1 MNNNIIKLSIF
12 FIISFLLLSPT
23 IFILFKGFISI
34 NLDHNLYVTR
44 YIFGSTKILFFVTI
58 IVLLISVPLAW
69 INTMTNYWGRKIIQ
83 VMCIFPLGV
92 PAYISA
98 YCYAEILEPGGYLSF
113 IFPQYDGFSLR
124 NSFSAALVLSFS
136 LFPYVYLLTRIAIIN
151 FSVRYL
157 EAAKTMGKTPFECF
171 YKVSLPMAL
180 PGIAAGLALVLMETV
195 NDFGVADF
203 FGLQTLTIG
212 VFQYISIINDLPS
225 AFSLSLIIII
235 LMSSLYFF
243 EQKVKGNKRFHNSSY
258 ENIQWSRYNLGK
270 IKTAVVLM
278 IGSIPILFGFLVP
291 LIFSIYLFLTHIN
304 VIDFSNYLSSLF
316 NSSLVGALAGCICIL
331 VSIFINFI
339 SRFSEKRRFFI
350 YKKIINLGYALPG
363 VVIALGVLILLSLF
377 NNFSS
382 FSLAAT
388 LFGLILAL
396 VIRLIAL
403 SNNSIDSGLDKIG
416 KSIDDASRLIGRRP
430 STTYFRIIVPQIKI
444 SILAGYL
451 IVFVDTFK
459 ELPITLLLR
468 PFNFDTLAT
477 SLYEYSSNEMFE
489 HGSLHAVTIIIFLSI
504 VIYIFDSFI
513 EEKMISKSK
522 K

>member
-1 MNNNIIKLSIF
+1 
-12 FIISFLLLSPT
+12 
-23 IFILFKGFISI
+23 
-34 NLDHNLYVTR
+34 
-44 YIFGSTKILFFVTI
+44 
-58 IVLLISVPLAW
+58 
-69 INTMTNYWGRKIIQ
+69 MTNYWGRKIIQ
-83 VMCIFPLGV
+83 VMCLFPLGV

-98 YCYAEILEPGGYLSF
+98 YCYAELLEPGGYLSF
-113 IFPQYDGFSLR
+113 IFPQYLGFSLR
-124 NSFSAALVLSFS
+124 NSYSASLVLSFS

-157 EAAKTMGKTPFECF
+157 EAAKTMGKSPFECF
-171 YKVSLPMAL
+171 YRISLPMAL

-212 VFQYISIINDLPS
+212 VFQYISIINDLPA
-225 AFSLSLIIII
+225 AFSLSLIILV
-235 LMSSLYFF
+235 LMSSLYLL
-243 EQKVKGNKRFHNSSY
+243 EQKVRGNKKFHNSSY
-258 ENIQWSRYNLGK
+258 ESIKWSRYNLGK
-270 IKTAVVLM
+270 VKTVIVLIM
-278 IGSIPILFGFLVP
+278 VSIPIVFGFLIP
-291 LIFSIYLFLTHIN
+291 LFFSLYLFLTHIN
-304 VIDFSNYLSSLF
+304 VIDFSKYLSSLF
-316 NSSLVGALAGCICIL
+316 NSSLVGALVGCVCIFI
-331 VSIFINFI
+331 SIFINFI
-339 SRFSEKRRFFI
+339 SRFSEKKRFYI
-350 YKKIINLGYALPG
+350 YKKILNLGYALPG
-363 VVIALGVLILLSLF
+363 VVIALGVLILLSIF
-377 NNFSS
+377 DNISPFSI
-382 FSLAAT
+382 AAT

-416 KSIDDASRLIGRRP
+416 KSIDDSSRLIGRRP
-430 STTYFRIIVPQIKI
+430 STTYFRIIVPQLKI

-489 HGSLHAVTIIIFLSI
+489 HGSLHAVTIIVFLSI

-522 K
+522 R

>member
-1 MNNNIIKLSIF
+1 MYILNYFINNNIIKLSIF

-58 IVLLISVPLAW
+58 IVLFISVPLAW

-243 EQKVKGNKRFHNSSY
+243 EQKVKGNK
-258 ENIQWSRYNLGK
+258 
-270 IKTAVVLM
+270 
-278 IGSIPILFGFLVP
+278 
-291 LIFSIYLFLTHIN
+291 
-304 VIDFSNYLSSLF
+304 
-316 NSSLVGALAGCICIL
+316 
-331 VSIFINFI
+331 
-339 SRFSEKRRFFI
+339 
-350 YKKIINLGYALPG
+350 
-363 VVIALGVLILLSLF
+363 
-377 NNFSS
+377 
-382 FSLAAT
+382 
-388 LFGLILAL
+388 
-396 VIRLIAL
+396 
-403 SNNSIDSGLDKIG
+403 
-416 KSIDDASRLIGRRP
+416 
-430 STTYFRIIVPQIKI
+430 
-444 SILAGYL
+444 
-451 IVFVDTFK
+451 
-459 ELPITLLLR
+459 
-468 PFNFDTLAT
+468 
-477 SLYEYSSNEMFE
+477 
-489 HGSLHAVTIIIFLSI
+489 
-504 VIYIFDSFI
+504 
-513 EEKMISKSK
+513 
-522 K
+522 